1 MWAMRIGFRRIGHTA
16 INDDDDGKKW
26 NEIDRM
32 NLNKRLLIAGNESV
46 DPDIYYQD
54 GHPLALSTLK

>member
-1 MWAMRIGFRRIGHTA
+1 MIGFRRIAHTA
-16 INDDDDGKKW
+16 IDGEKW

-54 GHPLALSTLK
+54 GHPLGLSALKSVK